1 MSKKIIWITGASSGI
16 GFATAKHFLKN
27 NWIVIISSSNI
38 EKLSNAKN
46 KIINKVNNI
55 KNLHTIKCNITDK
68 DEVKKTISYIE
79 NEIGNI
85 NIALLNAAA
94 YSPNQN
100 QVFDIKNYELLID
113 VNLKGTLY
121 CIDELKEVM
130 QKRENT
136 IAIVSSPIGYRGW
149 PTSGAYGMTK
159 AAQLNLS
166 ESLFFDFKKIG
177 ISVKVINP
185 GFIDTEATRLNSF
198 KMPFLKSAE
207 FAAEKIYKG
216 LVYKKRFEIYFPFTI
231 LFIVKILRILP
242 YKIYFF
248 LWKKIGKF

>member
-1 MSKKIIWITGASSGI
+1 MKCDITN
-16 GFATAKHFLKN
+16 KN
-27 NWIVIISSSNI
+27 EVRNTISSI
-38 EKLSNAKN
+38 Q
-46 KIINKVNNI
+46 
-55 KNLHTIKCNITDK
+55 K
-68 DEVKKTISYIE
+68 DL
-79 NEIGNI
+79 GNI
-85 NIALLNAAA
+85 NIAMLNAAA

-100 QVFDIKNYELLID
+100 QEFDIDNYELLID

-121 CIDELKEVM
+121 CIDSLKEVM
-130 QKRENT
+130 KNKDNT

-177 ISVKVINP
+177 INIKVINP

-207 FAAEKIYKG
+207 FAAEKIYNG
-216 LVYKKRFEIYFPFTI
+216 LVNKKKFEIYFPFLI
-231 LFIVKILRILP
+231 VFCVKILRIIP
-242 YKIYFF
+242 YRLYFY
-248 LWKKIGKF
+248 LWKKIGNF

>member
-1 MSKKIIWITGASSGI
+1 MPNKIIWITGGSSGI

-38 EKLSNAKN
+38 EKLNNAKN
-46 KIINKVNNI
+46 KIIRENNVENI
-55 KNLHTIKCNITDK
+55 HTIKCDITNK
-68 DEVKKTISYIE
+68 NEVKETISLIE
-79 NEIGNI
+79 NKIGKI
-85 NIALLNAAA
+85 DIAILNASA
-94 YSPNQN
+94 YSPNKN
-100 QVFDIKNYELLID
+100 QEFDINNYELLID

-121 CIDELKEVM
+121 CIDVLKEVM
-130 QKRENT
+130 ENRGNT

-177 ISVKVINP
+177 INVRVINP

-207 FAAEKIYKG
+207 FAAEKIYNG
-216 LVYKKRFEIYFPFTI
+216 LVFNKKFEIFFPFLI
-231 LFIVKILRILP
+231 VFFVKIFRILP
-242 YKIYFF
+242 YRLYFY
-248 LWKKIGKF
+248 LWKKIGNF

>member
-1 MSKKIIWITGASSGI
+1 MSKKIIWITGGSSGI
-16 GFATAKHFLKN
+16 GFATAKYFLKK
-27 NWIVIISSSNI
+27 NWIVIISSSNN
-38 EKLSNAKN
+38 EKLKNAKN
-46 KIINKVNNI
+46 KIITNDKI
-55 KNLHTIKCNITDK
+55 ANLHVIKCDITDK
-68 DEVKKTISYIE
+68 NEIKNTISYIQ

-94 YSPNQN
+94 YSPNKN
-100 QVFDIKNYELLID
+100 QEFDLSNYELLID
-113 VNLKGTLY
+113 VNLKGTLN
-121 CIDELKEVM
+121 CIDALKDVM
-130 QKRENT
+130 KNKGNT

-177 ISVKVINP
+177 INMRVINP

-207 FAAEKIYKG
+207 FAAEKIYQG
-216 LVYKKRFEIYFPFTI
+216 LVYKKKFEIFFPFI
-231 LFIVKILRILP
+231 IVFVVKILRIIP
-242 YKIYFF
+242 YKLYFY
-248 LWKKIGKF
+248 LWKKIGNF

>member
-1 MSKKIIWITGASSGI
+1 MSRKIIWITGGSSGI

-38 EKLSNAKN
+38 EKLTNAKN
-46 KIINKVNNI
+46 KIINNDNI
-55 KNLHTIKCNITDK
+55 DNFHIIKCDITDK
-68 DEVKKTISYIE
+68 KEVRNTIASIE
-79 NEIGNI
+79 KDFGNI
-85 NIALLNAAA
+85 NIAMLNAAA

-100 QVFDIKNYELLID
+100 QEFNIKNYELLID

-121 CIDELKEVM
+121 CIDSLKEVM
-130 QKRENT
+130 KNKGNT

-177 ISVKVINP
+177 IKIKVINP

-207 FAAEKIYKG
+207 FAAEKIYIG
-216 LVYKKRFEIYFPFTI
+216 LVHKKKFEIFFPFLI
-231 LFIVKILRILP
+231 VFFVKILRILP
-242 YKIYFF
+242 YKIYFY
-248 LWKKIGKF
+248 LWKKIGNF

>member
-1 MSKKIIWITGASSGI
+1 MSKKIIWITGGSSGI
-16 GFATAKHFLKN
+16 GFATAKYFLKK
-27 NWIVIISSSNI
+27 NWIVIISSSNN
-38 EKLSNAKN
+38 EKLKNAKN
-46 KIINKVNNI
+46 KIITNDKI
-55 KNLHTIKCNITDK
+55 ANLHVIKCDITDK
-68 DEVKKTISYIE
+68 NEIKNTISYIQ

-94 YSPNQN
+94 YSPNKHQE
-100 QVFDIKNYELLID
+100 FDLSNYELLID
-113 VNLKGTLY
+113 VNLKGTLN
-121 CIDELKEVM
+121 CIDALKDVM
-130 QKRENT
+130 KNKGNT

-177 ISVKVINP
+177 INMRVINP

-207 FAAEKIYKG
+207 FAAEKIYRG
-216 LVYKKRFEIYFPFTI
+216 LVYKKKFEIFFPFI
-231 LFIVKILRILP
+231 IVFVVKILRIIP
-242 YKIYFF
+242 YKLYFY
-248 LWKKIGKF
+248 LWKKIGNF

>member
-1 MSKKIIWITGASSGI
+1 MPSKIIWITGGSSGI

-27 NWIVIISSSNI
+27 NWIVIISSSNF
-38 EKLSNAKN
+38 EKLTNAKK
-46 KIINKVNNI
+46 KIITKNNI
-55 KNLHTIKCNITDK
+55 ENLHTIKCNITDK
-68 DEVKKTISYIE
+68 NEVKNTISFIE
-79 NEIGNI
+79 NKIGNI
-85 NIALLNAAA
+85 DIALLNAAA
-94 YSPNQN
+94 YSPNKN
-100 QVFDIKNYELLID
+100 QDFDINNYELLID

-121 CIDELKEVM
+121 CIDSLKAVM
-130 QKRENT
+130 KNRNNT

-177 ISVKVINP
+177 IKMRVINP

-216 LVYKKRFEIYFPFTI
+216 LVYKKRFEIFFPFLI
-231 LFIVKILRILP
+231 VIFVKILRILP
-242 YKIYFF
+242 YKLYFY
-248 LWKKIGKF
+248 LWKKIGNF

>member
-1 MSKKIIWITGASSGI
+1 MSKKIIWITGGSSGI

-38 EKLSNAKN
+38 EKLTNAKN
-46 KIINKVNNI
+46 KIINNDNI
-55 KNLHTIKCNITDK
+55 ANLHIIKCDITDK
-68 DEVKKTISYIE
+68 KEVTTTITFIE
-79 NEIGNI
+79 NNIGNI
-85 NIALLNAAA
+85 NIAVLNAAA
-94 YSPNQN
+94 YSPNKN
-100 QVFDIKNYELLID
+100 QEFDIENYELLIN

-121 CIDELKEVM
+121 CIDALKKVM
-130 QKRENT
+130 KNKGNT

-177 ISVKVINP
+177 INIRVINP

-216 LVYKKRFEIYFPFTI
+216 LVYKKRFEIYFPFLI
-231 LFIVKILRILP
+231 VFFVKILRIMP
-242 YKIYFF
+242 YRLYFY
-248 LWKKIGKF
+248 LWKKIGNF

>member
-1 MSKKIIWITGASSGI
+1 MSRKIIWITGGSSGI

-27 NWIVIISSSNI
+27 NWVVIISSSNI
-38 EKLSNAKN
+38 EKLNNAKKKIVN
-46 KIINKVNNI
+46 EDNIENFYVIKCDIINKNEI
-55 KNLHTIKCNITDK
+55 KN
-68 DEVKKTISYIE
+68 TISYIE

-85 NIALLNAAA
+85 DIALLNAAA

-100 QVFDIKNYELLID
+100 QEFDINNYEKLID

-121 CIDELKEVM
+121 CIDSLKEVM
-130 QKRENT
+130 KDRGNT

-177 ISVKVINP
+177 ISVRVINP
-185 GFIDTEATRLNSF
+185 GFIDTEATRLNAF

-207 FAAEKIYKG
+207 FAGEKIYVG
-216 LVYKKRFEIYFPFTI
+216 LLYKKRFEIFFPFLI
-231 LFIVKILRILP
+231 VFFVKILRILP
-242 YKIYFF
+242 YRLYFF
-248 LWKKIGKF
+248 LWKKIGNF

>member
-1 MSKKIIWITGASSGI
+1 MSTKIIWITGGSSGI
-16 GFATAKHFLKN
+16 GFATAKYYLKN
-27 NWIVIISSSNI
+27 NWIVVISSSNN
-38 EKLSNAKN
+38 EKLEKA
-46 KIINKVNNI
+46 I
-55 KNLHTIKCNITDK
+55 KNLKKEYNSENLYKFKCDITNIN
-68 DEVKKTISYIE
+68 EVKKTVSLIE
-79 NEIGNI
+79 NNIGNI
-85 NIALLNAAA
+85 DTALLNAAA
-94 YSPNQN
+94 YSPNKN
-100 QVFDIKNYELLID
+100 QEFNIKNYELLID

-121 CIDELKEVM
+121 CIDALKDVM
-130 QKRENT
+130 KHRGNT

-177 ISVKVINP
+177 ISIKVINP

-216 LVYKKRFEIYFPFTI
+216 LVFKKKFEIYFPFSI
-231 LFIVKILRILP
+231 VFFVKILRILP
-242 YKIYFF
+242 YKVYFY
-248 LWKKIGKF
+248 LWKKIGNF